1 MSTSGNSL
9 YVVAIDFGTTY
20 SGYAFSTRAN
30 FLKGNEK
37 NINEIYTVHWNA
49 GELMSEKTPTT
60 LLLDADQNFVSFGY
74 DAENMYSRLPEEEK
88 KKYFYFRRFKM
99 MLYDKDGHL
108 KITRNTKLKDMTDKE
123 ILAIDVFTHSIKYL
137 RGHFLDSFEK
147 QNLKKAI
154 SPEDGDVAWV
164 LTVPAIWDE
173 PAKQFMEEAAE
184 KAGIPKAY
192 LMICLEPEAA
202 AIYCKCLPIEKGG
215 DCLSAMQPGRRF
227 IVLDAGGGTIDM
239 AIQEVT
245 EDGKLQEIDR
255 AQGGDWGGI
264 YVDAQFKEMLEEI
277 VSKPIFEAFRMRF
290 TGDYIDLF
298 RFFESKKREKATS
311 KKVRMQVPQ
320 SFLSISD
327 GDINTLTQTKGL
339 GEYVTWKRDKIFI
352 EQKKYEK
359 FFNHVIDKI
368 VFKVEEM
375 LISET
380 ALGTDVILMVGGFS
394 ECDLLQRRIRESFPS
409 CKVVIPPDC
418 GLAVLKGAVI
428 FGHDPKMIA
437 ARVVKYTYG
446 VGTNTTFIEGKH
458 PESKRTVKNGKVYC
472 KDKFDIHVRKGDTIH
487 VDETTDETYYPIYED
502 QTSVNFRVFTC
513 NHVDPEYIDDEGC
526 KEIGSLTVPMPD
538 TSGGTSRKVK
548 AKFKF
553 GGTKITVEGI
563 DETSKTS
570 VDIKIDFL
578 EGSP

>member
-1 MSTSGNSL
+1 MSASKNAL

-20 SGYAFSTRAN
+20 SGYAFSTRSE
-30 FLKGNEK
+30 FFKDNEK
-37 NINEIYTVHWNA
+37 DIEKIYTVHWNS
-49 GELMSEKTPTT
+49 GSLMSEKTPTT
-60 LLLDADQNFVSFGY
+60 LLLDKDQNFVSFGY
-74 DAENMYSRLPEEEK
+74 DAETLYSRLPEEEK

-99 MLYDKDGHL
+99 MLYDKEGQL

-123 ILAIDVFTHSIKYL
+123 ISAIDVFTHSIKYL

-147 QNLKKAI
+147 RDLNKAI
-154 SPEDGDVAWV
+154 SEEGDIIWV
-164 LTVPAIWDE
+164 ITVPAIWDE

-184 KAGIPKAY
+184 KAGISKAS

-202 AIYCKCLPIEKGG
+202 AMYCKCLPIEKGE

-245 EDGKLQEIDR
+245 KDGKLQEIDR

-264 YVDAQFKEMLEEI
+264 YVDAQFKEMLEKI
-277 VSKPIFEAFRMRF
+277 VSKSVFEDFRMQNP
-290 TGDYIDLF
+290 GDYIELF
-298 RFFESKKREKATS
+298 RNFESKKREKAS
-311 KKVRMQVPQ
+311 RKKVNVNIPH
-320 SFLSISD
+320 SFLD
-327 GDINTLTQTKGL
+327 VVNGDLNTLTKTKGL
-339 GEYVTWKRDKIFI
+339 EEYVTWRRDKIFI
-352 EQKKYEK
+352 ERKKFEE

-368 VFKVEEM
+368 VLKVEEM
-375 LISET
+375 LLSEK
-380 ALGTDVILMVGGFS
+380 AQGTDVILMVGGFS
-394 ECDLLQRRIRESFPS
+394 ECDLLQKRIRESFPA
-409 CKVVIPPDC
+409 CRVVIPPDC

-428 FGHDPKMIA
+428 FGFDPNMIS

-446 VGTNTTFIEGKH
+446 VGTNTSFIEGTH
-458 PESKRTVKNGKVYC
+458 PESKRTIQNGKVYC

-487 VDETTDETYYPIYED
+487 VNETTDKTYNPVYED
-502 QTSVNFRVFTC
+502 QTAVEFRVFTC
-513 NHVDPEYIDDEGC
+513 THRDPMYIDEEGC
-526 KEIGSLTVPMPD
+526 KEIGSLSVPMPD
-538 TSGGTSRKVK
+538 TSGGTNRKVK
-548 AKFKF
+548 AKFHF

-563 DETSKTS
+563 DETSNTS